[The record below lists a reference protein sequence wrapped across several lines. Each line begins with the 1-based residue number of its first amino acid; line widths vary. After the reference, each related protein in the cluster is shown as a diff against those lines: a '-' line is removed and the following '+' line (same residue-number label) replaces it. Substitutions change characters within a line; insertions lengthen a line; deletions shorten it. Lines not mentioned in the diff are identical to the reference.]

1 MFNYLLAGKKTGH
14 LRMGVSLA
22 ASWAWGVSVVVGVEI
37 FQGKG
42 LAAFVIWAAG
52 NSLALLLFGVLA
64 LKVKG
69 GLTLHD
75 VTGSKFM
82 HGFAFAIQFFSVL
95 ANMTALKIAAAIL
108 GLPPLIFTICIC
120 AVVIAYTWRGGL
132 KASIETDLLQFM
144 IWMVLLLAVILL
156 GGCSGDGREIA
167 LSSFADVRWATWGA
181 VTLLAAPF
189 VDQQLWQRR
198 FALKENTLKPFVV
211 GAVCF
216 AAYMVLVGFAAY
228 HRVGGIVIS
237 LVILMVAMS
246 TLDSAFMAVACY
258 AKGTHALGRCL
269 ALVVFAAAFLFLLFD
284 IGLLELWT
292 FYSSLRLPVAAYV
305 IYRIA
310 FKK

>member
-1 MFNYLLAGKKTGH
+1 MFNYLLAGKKMGH
-14 LRMGVSLA
+14 VRVGVSLT
-22 ASWAWGVSVVVGVEI
+22 ASWAWGVSIVVGMQV
-37 FQGKG
+37 FQEKG
-42 LAAFVIWAAG
+42 VAAFTLWAAG

-120 AVVIAYTWRGGL
+120 AVVIAYIWRGGL

-181 VTLLAAPF
+181 VTLIAAPF

-198 FALKENTLKPFVV
+198 FALRENSLKPFVV

-228 HRVGGIVIS
+228 YNVGGVVIG
-237 LVILMVAMS
+237 LVVLMVAMS

-258 AKGTHALGRCL
+258 IKRSPARARLL
-269 ALVVFAAAFLFLLFD
+269 ALVVFAVAFLFLLLD

-310 FKK
+310 IKK

>member
-52 NSLALLLFGVLA
+52 NSLALLLFGALA
-64 LKVKG
+64 LKVKT

-95 ANMTALKIAAAIL
+95 ANMTALKIAAIIL
-108 GLPPLIFTICIC
+108 GLPPLIFTICVC
-120 AVVIAYTWRGGL
+120 AVVIVYTWRGGL
-132 KASIETDLLQFM
+132 RASIETDLLQFM
-144 IWMVLLLAVILL
+144 IWMVLLLVAVLL
-156 GGCSGDGREIA
+156 GDWGSNGGAI
-167 LSSFADVRWATWGA
+167 SPSNFADVRWATWGA

-216 AAYMVLVGFAAY
+216 AAYMVLVGLAAY
-228 HRVGGIVIS
+228 YNVGGIVIG

-258 AKGTHALGRCL
+258 GRGSPASSRLL
-269 ALVVFAAAFLFLLFD
+269 ALVVFAAALLFLLFD

-292 FYSSLRLPVAAYV
+292 FYSSLRLPVAVYV
-305 IYRIA
+305 IYKIV

>member
-1 MFNYLLAGKKTGH
+1 MFNYLLAGKKTEAGK
-14 LRMGVSLA
+14 MGVSLA
-22 ASWAWGVSVVVGVEI
+22 ASWAWGVSVVVGMEI

-95 ANMTALKIAAAIL
+95 ANMTALKIAAIIL
-108 GLPPLIFTICIC
+108 GLPPLIFTICVC
-120 AVVIAYTWRGGL
+120 AVVIVYTWRGGL
-132 KASIETDLLQFM
+132 RASIETDLLQFM
-144 IWMVLLLAVILL
+144 IWMVLLLVAVLL
-156 GGCSGDGREIA
+156 GDWGSNGGAISP
-167 LSSFADVRWATWGA
+167 SSFADVRWATWGA

-198 FALKENTLKPFVV
+198 FALRENSLKPFVV

-228 HRVGGIVIS
+228 YNVDSVVIG

-246 TLDSAFMAVACY
+246 TLDSAFIAVACY
-258 AKGTHALGRCL
+258 AKRSPARGRLL
-269 ALVVFAAAFLFLLFD
+269 ALVVFAAAFLFLLLD
-284 IGLLELWT
+284 VGLLELWT

-310 FKK
+310 IKK